1 LTLPPDVRV
10 AQRNV
15 FRNQSS
21 TIRGENDDNDHG
33 VSVETFTEQSR
44 IQEYIFALVQSNIHD
59 SLVKLMEQD
68 IPTNYEEAM
77 VDLSTRN
84 DYESWNPILSYI

>member
-1 LTLPPDVRV
+1 MF
-10 AQRNV
+10 Q
-15 FRNQSS
+15 NQSS

-68 IPTNYEEAM
+68 IPTN
-77 VDLSTRN
+77 
-84 DYESWNPILSYI
+84 

>member
-1 LTLPPDVRV
+1 MPPDVRV

-33 VSVETFTEQSR
+33 VSVEAFAEQSR
-44 IQEYIFALVQSNIHD
+44 IQEYIFPLVQNNIHD
-59 SLVKLMEQD
+59 SLVMLIEQD

-77 VDLSTRN
+77 VDLKVRETTMSH
-84 DYESWNPILSYI
+84 EILH

>member
-1 LTLPPDVRV
+1 MPPDVRV